1 MNKAQHI
8 YGAFSIFVENIPM
21 PQNQS
26 YSLSDL
32 MNELQMVIRSS
43 FDQSY
48 WVVAELA
55 NVSGSARGHM
65 YMELVEK
72 SENQIIA
79 KARANLWSSKRQQI
93 TAAFEDIT
101 KETIKTGMKVL
112 LQLSVDFHPIYGL
125 SFQVLDIDPSYSLGE
140 LERQKQETIQ
150 RLEQEGLLDFNKQ
163 YVLPKVIQNVAIIS
177 SETAAGYQDF
187 INQLESNNYQY
198 GFNTKLFT
206 AIMQGEQ
213 APASIIKAIEKIDHS
228 KMLFDAVV
236 VIRGGGSNLDLAC
249 FDDYH
254 LCARLAQSY
263 FPIFSGIGHERDQS
277 VTDMIA
283 HTRLKTPTAVAE
295 HIIQHN
301 FDFENLVTGLFLDIV
316 SFSKDQI
323 EAEKY
328 QMEKLS
334 LQMTDHTMQLLQTEN
349 SILRNVG
356 YQMNKNS
363 IRKLH
368 EDFMWIQ
375 QRKSDL
381 SWLTQKI
388 FQKQDQ
394 KSLSHYHQLKNE
406 LKKLFYHQNNQINSL
421 SKFSIITSLL
431 IDKESNKLDYLKHI
445 INVSNPDSI
454 LKKGF
459 SITKQNGKAI
469 SRLDQINED
478 LVLETILHKGII
490 RSKILKD

>member
-1 MNKAQHI
+1 
-8 YGAFSIFVENIPM
+8 M

-72 SENQIIA
+72 SDSQIIA

-140 LERQKQETIQ
+140 LERQKQETIK

-163 YVLPKVIQNVAIIS
+163 YVLSNVIQNIAIIS

-187 INQLESNNYQY
+187 MNQLESNSYQY
-198 GFNTKLFT
+198 RFNTQLFT
-206 AIMQGEQ
+206 AIMQGDQ

-228 KMLFDAVV
+228 QILYDAVV

-254 LCARLAQSY
+254 LCSRLAQSY

-301 FDFENLVTGLFLDIV
+301 FDFENLITGIFSDIISV
-316 SFSKDQI
+316 SKDQLD
-323 EAEKY
+323 AGKY
-328 QMEKLS
+328 QLEKLS
-334 LQMTDHTMQLLQTEN
+334 MQMTDHTTELLQTEK
-349 SILRNVG
+349 SMLRNVS
-356 YQMNKNS
+356 YQMNRNS
-363 IRKLH
+363 IKKLH
-368 EDFMWIQ
+368 ENFILIE
-375 QRKSDL
+375 QRKADL
-381 SWLTQKI
+381 SFLTQQV

-394 KSLSHYHQLKNE
+394 KSIHHYHQLKNE
-406 LKKLFYHQNNQINSL
+406 LKKLFYHQNNQINTL
-421 SKFSIITSLL
+421 SKFSIRTSLF
-431 IDKESNKLDYLKHI
+431 IDKESDRLDYLKHI
-445 INVSNPDSI
+445 INISNPDSI

-478 LVLETILHKGII
+478 EILETILHKGII